1 MNSVGGSASNAV
13 NMAEAILG
21 PSKARGQEQ
30 DIAIYYGDDTVTYG
44 ELNQRVN
51 QAGNSFKE
59 LGLNK
64 GDRVLLM
71 VKDSPNFLY
80 GHLGAMKMGAVAVAL
95 NLRLSSGDLKYTIE
109 DSEAS
114 ILLIDEMFIEIYEAI
129 ADSLEQP
136 PKVIIADE
144 KLPDYDYFPDL
155 LAGASG
161 DLQAAK
167 MMPDDPSFWSY
178 SSGTTGSPKGVVHVH
193 KMILGVNHLFGEL
206 YGIGPGDRV
215 YGTSKLFFAY
225 SLGHCYLAALTMG
238 ASVILFPDW
247 PDADAVAEV
256 VDKYRPTVLLS
267 VPTFY
272 RNLVRNGVASNE
284 AFKQVRYYISAGEKL
299 PEALFEQ
306 WQAATGQPIYEG
318 IGATETVNLFLS
330 NRPGVVK
337 AGTCG
342 KITPG
347 TEVKLV
353 GQDGEEINQ
362 PDTPGV
368 LWTRMES
375 IADSYWKLPEKST
388 EVFQDGWYCTN
399 DSFTFDEDGWY
410 EYQGRAD
417 DMLKISGQWVSP
429 TEIEDHVLRHDK
441 VSEAAVVGVANE
453 DGLIRLV
460 MFMVT
465 PEAEEARE
473 ALEKEVQDSL
483 IADLSI
489 YKCPRRIIYVDQMP
503 TTATGKLQRH
513 ALRDMASREMAA
525 DQNG

>member
-1 MNSVGGSASNAV
+1 MNSVIGTIGGTV

-21 PSKARGQEQ
+21 PSLARGQAN
-30 DIAIYYGDDTVTYG
+30 DIAIYFGDGTVTYG
-44 ELNQRVN
+44 ELVQRVN
-51 QAGNSFKE
+51 QTGNAMLE
-59 LGLNK
+59 LGLDR

-71 VKDSPNFLY
+71 IKDSPNFLY
-80 GHLGAMKMGAVAVAL
+80 AHLGTMKIGAVAVAL
-95 NLRLSSGDLKYTIE
+95 NLRLSSADLKYTIE

-114 ILLIDEMFIEIYEAI
+114 VLILDEIFIGIYEDI
-129 ADSLEQP
+129 ADSLDQP
-136 PKVIIADE
+136 LKVITADE
-144 KLPDYDYFPDL
+144 KLPAYDHLPDL
-155 LAGASG
+155 LADTSD
-161 DLQAAK
+161 DLEPAAMK
-167 MMPDDPSFWSY
+167 PEDPAFWSY

-193 KMILGVNHLFGEL
+193 KMIRGVNYLFGEFF
-206 YGIGPGDRV
+206 GIGPGDRV

-225 SLGHCYLAALTMG
+225 SLGHCYHAALSVG
-238 ASVILFPDW
+238 ASVVLFPDW
-247 PDADAVAEV
+247 PDAEVVAEV
-256 VDKYRPTVLLS
+256 VDNYRPTVLLS

-284 AFKQVRYYISAGEKL
+284 SFQQVRYYISAGEKL
-299 PEALFEQ
+299 PEALFDE
-306 WQAATGQPIYEG
+306 WRDATGQPIYEG

-330 NRPGVVK
+330 NGPGAVK

-347 TEVKLV
+347 TEVKLI
-353 GQDGEEINQ
+353 GQDGEIVTE

-375 IADSYWKLPEKST
+375 IADSYWKLPEKSS

-399 DSFTFDEDGWY
+399 DSFTFDADGWY

-429 TEIEDHVLRHDK
+429 TEIEDHVLRHEK
-441 VSEAAVVGVANE
+441 VFEAAVVGVANE

-465 PEAEEARE
+465 QEAKDARV

-483 IADLSI
+483 VAQLSI
-489 YKCPRRIIYVDQMP
+489 YKCPRRIIHVDSMP

-513 ALRDMASREMAA
+513 ALREQAA
-525 DQNG
+525 QAIIDI